1 MSAVSGRHL
10 VAYGGFRI
18 DLEYC
23 LQWMVLF
30 WRKHKG
36 SRLNESSGVAALYG
50 TACDTDGHVSA
61 GWQNVAGVTVSL
73 LFRNGATTQM
83 NSAQARKSTVF

>member
-10 VAYGGFRI
+10 FAYEGFRI

-30 WRKHKG
+30 GRKHRAVAWMK
-36 SRLNESSGVAALYG
+36 AALYG
-50 TACDTDGHVSA
+50 TSRDTDGYVSA
-61 GWQNVAGVTVSL
+61 GWQNVVGVTVSL
-73 LFRNGATTQM
+73 LFRNGATTQL